1 MQRGS
6 IVRAVDVDDTWED
19 HVRSLIVLLEE
30 GYNFMALRLLDAL
43 TFPISKMLETLFDK
57 VEYKLAKMPPLEQ
70 QDNVIAIGK
79 SYSREA
85 TRGSYEFQDGLLER
99 RSLSGLR

>member
-1 MQRGS
+1 
-6 IVRAVDVDDTWED
+6 VDVDDRWED

-30 GYNFMALRLLDAL
+30 SYNFMGLRLLDAL
-43 TFPISKMLETLFDK
+43 TFPISKMLESLFDK
-57 VEYKLAKMPPLEQ
+57 VEYQLAKNAAARTARQ
-70 QDNVIAIGK
+70 RNSNRK

-85 TRGSYEFQDGLLER
+85 TRGSYEFQDGPPER